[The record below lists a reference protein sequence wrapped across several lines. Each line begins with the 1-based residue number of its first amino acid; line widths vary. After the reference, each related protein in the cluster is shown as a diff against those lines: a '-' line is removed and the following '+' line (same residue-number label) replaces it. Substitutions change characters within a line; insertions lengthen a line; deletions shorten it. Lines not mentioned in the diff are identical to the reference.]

1 MDTIFAVILV
11 IGTTLAVV
19 FNYYLNRAPGSD
31 PEDFIIGP
39 EELGLKCD
47 CYLNTII
54 IAGIAA
60 LTLSVAS
67 NSFDSRLEL
76 YIIAITVFVII
87 TLAGVIGRRK
97 RYRDWKEMAYI
108 LKRSVP
114 AMVDRP
120 TGSVDY
126 VFDENDEDQLDEE

>member
-1 MDTIFAVILV
+1 MDLIFGVILV
-11 IGTTLAVV
+11 IGTILAIV
-19 FNYYLNRAPGSD
+19 FNYYLNKAPGSD

-54 IAGIAA
+54 VAGIAA
-60 LTLSVAS
+60 LAVSAAS
-67 NSFDSRLEL
+67 TSFDTRLDF
-76 YIIAITVFVII
+76 YIIAIAVFAFV
-87 TLAGVIGRRK
+87 TLAGIIGRRQ
-97 RYRDWKEMAYI
+97 RYSEWKEMAHI

-114 AMVDRP
+114 KMVDRP

-126 VFDENDEDQLDEE
+126 VFDDDDKEHSDDE